1 MNCIENN
8 IYIDTSICD
17 AGLTEQ
23 MTYILQ
29 ILMSVIGVRF
39 NMGEIGRTDND
50 KREALMNIIDNL
62 GEMIPKTLNRI
73 IEMSETLEQSCPN
86 GVTNKTRVIRDL
98 YNRVFGQ
105 RVTTVSLDFG
115 ISDLISNATSEEFNR
130 STIIAA
136 LVIAFLRFI

>member
-1 MNCIENN
+1 
-8 IYIDTSICD
+8 
-17 AGLTEQ
+17 
-23 MTYILQ
+23 
-29 ILMSVIGVRF
+29 
-39 NMGEIGRTDND
+39 
-50 KREALMNIIDNL
+50 MNIIDNL